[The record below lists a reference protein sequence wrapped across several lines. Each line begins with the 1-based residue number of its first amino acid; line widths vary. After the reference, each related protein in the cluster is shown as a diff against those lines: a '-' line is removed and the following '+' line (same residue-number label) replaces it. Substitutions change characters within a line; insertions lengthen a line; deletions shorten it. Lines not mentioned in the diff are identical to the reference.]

1 MIDIF
6 LQNHKV
12 ATFKQDKKSY
22 LLDYENLDLKNSI
35 SLSLPNSKKFYT
47 WENRFPPYFETYLP
61 EGYLYE
67 IFKNLLTKEYG
78 FIDDYLM
85 FSLLSSNITSR
96 VEFKSDFKHLKFPSV
111 DIDEILNH
119 DTKDTF
125 NNLLNTFLD
134 KNSISGVQPKT
145 VAIIKDKETLN
156 LKEYIVKTWGDEF
169 PYLAENEYFCL
180 KVLQK
185 AGVRIPNIKLS
196 KNGKFLLV
204 EKFIFDGDEILGFE
218 EVLSLLD
225 KNKINKY
232 QGSYEQVSKVILQF
246 STDKTTSMKQF
257 YKTVV
262 MNYLLKNGDAHLKNF
277 GLLFSSDF
285 KSIEFAPAYDVVTT
299 TAYIFKDKPALML
312 DGKRIWHSKDTLI
325 NFGQKYCLL
334 SKKEATQSYEECED
348 ALRES
353 ITELEEYIDKN
364 PHFKMIGER
373 MIDSWRLS
381 LKEKAIKEISDDT
394 IRTWKQD

>member
-6 LQNHKV
+6 LKNQKI
-12 ATFKQDKKSY
+12 ATFKQDKDKKSY
-22 LLDYENLDLKNSI
+22 LLDYENFDIKNSI
-35 SLSLPNSKKFYT
+35 SLSLPNSQRFYT
-47 WENRFPPYFETYLP
+47 WADRFPPYFETFLP

-78 FIDDYLM
+78 YIDDYLI

-96 VEFKSDFKHLKFPSV
+96 VEFRSDFKNLKFPSV
-111 DIDEILNH
+111 DIDDIVNN
-119 DTKDTF
+119 DTQDTF
-125 NNLLNTFLD
+125 TYLLNTFLD

-156 LKEYIVKTWGDEF
+156 LKEYIIKTWGDEF
-169 PYLAENEYFCL
+169 PYLAENEYFSL
-180 KVLQK
+180 KAVQRV
-185 AGVRIPNIKLS
+185 GVEIPNIKLS

-204 EKFIFDGDEILGFE
+204 EKFIFDGDETLGFE

-232 QGSYEQVSKVILQF
+232 QGSYEQVSKIILQF
-246 STDKTTSMKQF
+246 STDKATSMKQF
-257 YKTVV
+257 YKTVI

-285 KSIEFAPAYDVVTT
+285 KSIKFAPAYDVVTT

-312 DGKRIWHSKDTLI
+312 DGKKIWHSKDTLI
-325 NFGQKYCLL
+325 SFGQKYCLL
-334 SKKEATQSYEECED
+334 SKKEALQNYQECEE

-353 ITELEEYIDKN
+353 IIELAEYIEEN
-364 PHFKMIGER
+364 PHFKIIGKR

-381 LKEKAIKEISDDT
+381 LDGKAIKEIGDDI
-394 IRTWKQD
+394 IRTWK